1 MLAFVH
7 IPFPVPNIDNIFCP
21 NSAQVFIVI
30 PNNSYGVFT
39 NEQCRAHHRSLQISF
54 TEKVRQNK
62 KDRKVKC
69 PEFAECGKSQ
79 QNMCPSST

>member
-1 MLAFVH
+1 M
-7 IPFPVPNIDNIFCP
+7 
-21 NSAQVFIVI
+21 
-30 PNNSYGVFT
+30 NNVELIT
-39 NEQCRAHHRSLQISF
+39 DLCRFLSQK
-54 TEKVRQNK
+54 KVRQNK